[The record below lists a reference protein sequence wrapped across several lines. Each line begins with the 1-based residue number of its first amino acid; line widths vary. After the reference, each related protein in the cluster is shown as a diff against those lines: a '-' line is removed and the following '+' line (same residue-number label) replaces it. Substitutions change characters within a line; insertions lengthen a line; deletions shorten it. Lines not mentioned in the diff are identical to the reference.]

1 MNIFEQASRK
11 NLQFTTSRGNV
22 ATHELWEIPLTSTK
36 GFSLNDIAKAVKR
49 AIDQEG
55 EEDFVAPRSS
65 GSTDN
70 HLRLEI
76 LKHIIQVRQEENAKV
91 VQQRENKEK
100 KEKIATI
107 LEQKQNEELLNKS
120 AEELMQILNSLE

>member
-11 NLQFTTSRGNV
+11 NLQFTTSRGSV
-22 ATHELWEIPLTSTK
+22 ATYELWDIPLTSTK

-49 AIDQEG
+49 SIDQEG
-55 EEDFVAPRSS
+55 EEDFVAPKSS

-100 KEKIATI
+100 KEKILAI

-120 AEELMQILNSLE
+120 AEELTQLLNSL